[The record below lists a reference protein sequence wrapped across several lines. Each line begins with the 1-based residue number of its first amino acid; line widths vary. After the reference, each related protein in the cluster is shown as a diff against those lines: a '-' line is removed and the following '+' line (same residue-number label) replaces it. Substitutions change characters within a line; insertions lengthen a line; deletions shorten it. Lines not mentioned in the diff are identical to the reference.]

1 MARKLPHILPGTLR
15 QWRVRKRRELRDV
28 SRALDALRLGCAYSP
43 IRQEVE
49 HIQTAVD
56 SARQKLRGNWEPRG

>member
-1 MARKLPHILPGTLR
+1 MARKLPDHLDCILR
-15 QWRVRKRRELRDV
+15 RWRVRKRRELRDV

-43 IRQEVE
+43 IQRQVE
-49 HIQTAVD
+49 QIHAAVN